1 MVTLLLGYL
10 TAASTYVDAA
20 IKLMITATSKID
32 LVMNMMCL
40 LLTYFFSNDCRM
52 LTYSCGLV
60 SKINQVVESFS
71 ERTNEIEDNRLFST
85 LDDESVIVVVGFGC
99 CFSCCEYNT
108 YTVISYYQQMTLL
121 LIYNC
126 EMMDGVFG
134 TVVVVYVNVKRSIF
148 HFRNLR
154 FAFTDFFVPMDD
166 FCFRS

>member
-1 MVTLLLGYL
+1 
-10 TAASTYVDAA
+10 
-20 IKLMITATSKID
+20 
-32 LVMNMMCL
+32 
-40 LLTYFFSNDCRM
+40 
-52 LTYSCGLV
+52 
-60 SKINQVVESFS
+60 
-71 ERTNEIEDNRLFST
+71 
-85 LDDESVIVVVGFGC
+85 VIVVVGFGC

-134 TVVVVYVNVKRSIF
+134 TVVVVYVYVNVKRSIF

-154 FAFTDFFVPMDD
+154 FAFTDFLVPMDD